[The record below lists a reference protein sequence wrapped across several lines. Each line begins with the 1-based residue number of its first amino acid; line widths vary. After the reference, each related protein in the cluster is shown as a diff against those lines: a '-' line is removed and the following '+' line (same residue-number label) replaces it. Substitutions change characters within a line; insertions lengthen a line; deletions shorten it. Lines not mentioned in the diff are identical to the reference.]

1 MLWEKYTYIHIYIFA
16 SLKCLLHTLKE
27 QNNKKQYFE
36 PLLIWHFSN
45 DPRNLGTQYQE
56 TSVPGQCPRQH
67 GMSSAQSLAGQC
79 SNVTTLPLFAHAQI
93 IIAESWLAWRSLI
106 ETGKKRLLLSSIALP
121 WECWIF
127 TPVFEFIDFNAKVI
141 TTTDCKCPHN
151 ARKRYNWK
159 RGYKQKVQVNSLK

>member
-1 MLWEKYTYIHIYIFA
+1 MRKIYIHTYIYICLFKMPPSHLKRTKQQKTVLWAFA
-16 SLKCLLHTLKE
+16 NLTLQQWPKE
-27 QNNKKQYFE
+27 PGNTE
-36 PLLIWHFSN
+36 
-45 DPRNLGTQYQE
+45 YQE